1 MATVAHRVRRAAR
14 HRYGLVTLILLQFVW
29 TPGLIAQQLATAEL
43 RGQVLLSDTPLPSA
57 QVILHRVSSDTSG
70 PLDSLS
76 TSPDGSFRFRLPS
89 VPDPGVEQIVY
100 FASVR
105 YDGVSYFGSAIH
117 LAVQLDTLY
126 KIRVYDTEPAPVEG
140 AELPVQA
147 RYTLIEEQQGFW
159 TATDLLQVNNP
170 GQRTLVAVTEGVTWA
185 YPLPEGASD
194 LEVGGGRMTPDAVEL
209 IDGHLLVTSS
219 LPPGMR
225 EFVVRYRLAD
235 PFVTLS
241 LPGFTGEME
250 LLVREPAP
258 PLEVTGLQP
267 APSVEMEPGVTYRR
281 FVEDSLLEATVT
293 LSQGE
298 RQPVVPTRWLAVG
311 LALVLTIASLYSVLR
326 PRAAGHHEVPVP
338 LAVTPFERRQM
349 LLLEVARLDE
359 SRAKGEIALE
369 DDWVA
374 RRRIL
379 IERVQELG

>member
-1 MATVAHRVRRAAR
+1 
-14 HRYGLVTLILLQFVW
+14 
-29 TPGLIAQQLATAEL
+29 
-43 RGQVLLSDTPLPSA
+43 
-57 QVILHRVSSDTSG
+57 
-70 PLDSLS
+70 
-76 TSPDGSFRFRLPS
+76 
-89 VPDPGVEQIVY
+89 
-100 FASVR
+100 
-105 YDGVSYFGSAIH
+105 
-117 LAVQLDTLY
+117 
-126 KIRVYDTEPAPVEG
+126 
-140 AELPVQA
+140 
-147 RYTLIEEQQGFW
+147 
-159 TATDLLQVNNP
+159 
-170 GQRTLVAVTEGVTWA
+170 
-185 YPLPEGASD
+185 
-194 LEVGGGRMTPDAVEL
+194 MTPDAVEL

-326 PRAAGHHEVPVP
+326 PGAAGHHEVPVP

-349 LLLEVARLDE
+349 LLIEVARLDE

>member
-1 MATVAHRVRRAAR
+1 MRYAAR
-14 HRYGLVTLILLQFVW
+14 HGYGLAAIVLLQCVS
-29 TPGLIAQQLATAEL
+29 TPALVAQQLAEAEL
-43 RGQVLLSDTPLPSA
+43 SGRVLLGDNQLPSA
-57 QVILHRVSSDTSG
+57 QVVLHRVSSDTSG
-70 PLDSLS
+70 PLDSLN
-76 TSPDGSFRFRLPS
+76 TRQDGSFRFRLPS

-100 FASVR
+100 FASVL

-126 KIRVYDTEPAPVEG
+126 EIRVWDAEPAPLEG
-140 AELPVQA
+140 AGLPLQA
-147 RYTLIEEQQGFW
+147 RYTLLEEQQGFW

-170 GQRTLVAVTEGVTWA
+170 GQRTLVAATEGVTWA
-185 YPLPEGASD
+185 YPLPEGAYD
-194 LEVGGGRMTPDAVEL
+194 LEIGGGQMTPDAAEL
-209 IDGHLLVTSS
+209 IDGHLRVSS
-219 LPPGMR
+219 SIPPGMR

-258 PLEVTGLQP
+258 PLEVAGLQP
-267 APSVEMEPGVTYRR
+267 APPVEMEPGVTYRR

-293 LSQGE
+293 LSQGQS
-298 RQPVVPTRWLAVG
+298 QPVVPTRWLAVG
-311 LALVLTIASLYSVLR
+311 LALVLAIASLYSVLR
-326 PRAAGHHEVPVP
+326 PRAAGAGHLDGPVSP
-338 LAVTPFERRQM
+338 EVTPFQRRQM

-374 RRRIL
+374 RRRAL